1 MAETYRKTVL
11 GNGIRVVSENM
22 EHGRAVS
29 VGVWVQTGSRYESK
43 KQNGISHL
51 LEHMLFKGTS
61 SRTAYDIA
69 VSLESVGGHLNAF
82 TEREFTCFYALVLDE
97 NLRDAVD
104 VIADVVQNAVLDKE
118 DLRNEQQIVFEE
130 LRNLEDTPEDF
141 LHDYFFRSVFG
152 NHPLGFSTLGTYEAV
167 GGINRSDLLSY
178 RENHYHASNIIV
190 AAAGCLDHEHLVDL
204 ASEFFGA
211 TKNGSSSIP
220 ESALFGEKTSEHIKY
235 PIKQAHVCTG
245 TPAFS
250 YKDQKKYPLIVLNAV
265 LGGGMSS
272 RLFQN
277 LREEKGLAYA
287 VYSFLELWS
296 DAGLLGIYAGI
307 SSQNIDKTF
316 RLIDEE
322 LTRLCDK
329 KIPDEELSRVK
340 SQLTRSLILS
350 TEDCTTRMNRLA
362 KTEAHLHAFVPV
374 EEVISRVEAV
384 SSDDVRLIA
393 EEIFRNQNK
402 YTTILEP
409 EVREAS

>member
-11 GNGIRVVSENM
+11 GNGIRVLSEKM
-22 EHGRAVS
+22 DHGRAVS
-29 VGVWVQTGSRYESK
+29 VGVWVMTGSRYESK

-51 LEHMLFKGTS
+51 LEHMLFKGTT

-82 TEREFTCFYALVLDE
+82 TEKEFTCYYALVLDE

-104 VIADVVQNAVLDKE
+104 VLSDVIQNALLDE
-118 DLRNEQQIVFEE
+118 GDLRNEQQIVFEE

-141 LHDYFFRSVFG
+141 LHDYFFRIVFG
-152 NHPLGFSTLGTYEAV
+152 DHPLGFSTLGTYEAV
-167 GGINRSDLLSY
+167 GGISRADLLAY
-178 RENHYHASNIIV
+178 QENHYHGNNIIV
-190 AAAGCLDHEHLVDL
+190 AAAGCLEHGHLVNL
-204 ASEFFGA
+204 VSEFFGSS
-211 TKNGSSSIP
+211 KNGFASIP
-220 ESALFGEKTSEHIKY
+220 EAATFGDKTSERIKY

-250 YKDQKKYPLIVLNAV
+250 YKDQKKYPLIVMNAV

-296 DAGLLGIYAGI
+296 DTGMLGIYAGI
-307 SSQNIDKTF
+307 SSQNIDKTLH
-316 RLIDEE
+316 LIEE
-322 LTRLCDK
+322 EIDCLCDK
-329 KIPDEELSRVK
+329 NISEEELGRIK
-340 SQLTRSLILS
+340 SQLTRGLILS

-362 KTEAHLHAFVPV
+362 KTEAHLQTFVPV
-374 EEVISRVEAV
+374 EEVISNIEAI
-384 SSDDVRLIA
+384 SSDDVRSVA
-393 EEIFRNQNK
+393 EEIFRNQRK

-409 EVREAS
+409 E